1 MHSPRGMTLVG
12 AFLQLTLSSDK
23 ISTLRRPI
31 LLLKL
36 DLVNEEGKREEVTLE
51 LDDAELKELVNE
63 LGDVNKVSHTVGGL
77 GGRYGGYV
85 SHILSACLST
95 AGVAYA
101 SKAKVM
107 CVSRLL
113 AGSIFHIYQGFQCLP
128 RGHCDPLY
136 TACSHISDAIQA

>member
-77 GGRYGGYV
+77 VVAMAGRCLMF
-85 SHILSACLST
+85 SLRAC
-95 AGVAYA
+95 
-101 SKAKVM
+101 
-107 CVSRLL
+107 
-113 AGSIFHIYQGFQCLP
+113 
-128 RGHCDPLY
+128 PLQVL
-136 TACSHISDAIQA
+136 HMLQRQK

>member
-63 LGDVNKVSHTVGGL
+63 LGDVNKVSHTV
-77 GGRYGGYV
+77 
-85 SHILSACLST
+85 C
-95 AGVAYA
+95 GVAA
-101 SKAKVM
+101 AIV
-107 CVSRLL
+107 
-113 AGSIFHIYQGFQCLP
+113 GTCLMFSL
-128 RGHCDPLY
+128 HACPL
-136 TACSHISDAIQA
+136 QVLNMLQRQK